1 MSAKSIFRTHLTKY
15 QFLFNIIDGCIERN
29 DRFSGK
35 IVRFNKIDRLCC
47 YAPPYRIADKHGII
61 RQQTTSAAM
70 KYIKRYH
77 TKLHPRA
84 ILLYPSLQLKYKMRR
99 RYKYLI
105 YKKHKKQRKR
115 VNIVYFKTILMQ
127 QPHTI
132 F

>member
-15 QFLFNIIDGCIERN
+15 QFLFNIIDGCIE
-29 DRFSGK
+29 
-35 IVRFNKIDRLCC
+35 
-47 YAPPYRIADKHGII
+47 
-61 RQQTTSAAM
+61 M